1 MGIGAAV
8 KRKHVDAAGRL
19 ERIRKGILMCVRR
32 AAGAPSPFPLAAF
45 VRASSFH
52 VGAAAAA
59 VALRKDL
66 VETGQLAPEHFD
78 EAFAVSR
85 VTPGTNVLAMY
96 VLLGDR
102 LRGWRGALA
111 ALLIGAFVPSLIV
124 VLLGVVYVEAAD
136 RPLTQ
141 LIMQGARAGALAVL
155 AWAIIQLARPQVVAQ
170 RWRGAAIVAVTSGLI
185 WSGAPTFLVLLV
197 AGALGAFVLR
207 EAA

>member
-1 MGIGAAV
+1 M
-8 KRKHVDAAGRL
+8 RD
-19 ERIRKGILMCVRR
+19 RR
-32 AAGAPSPFPLAAF
+32 ADGAPPPFPWAALI
-45 VRASSFH
+45 RASSLH
-52 VGAAAAA
+52 VGAAAAT

-96 VLLGDR
+96 VLLGER
-102 LRGWRGALA
+102 FGGWRGAIA

-124 VLLGVVYVEAAD
+124 VLLGVVYVEVAD

-141 LIMQGARAGALAVL
+141 LMMQGARAGALAVI
-155 AWAIIQLARPQVVAQ
+155 AWAIIQLARPQLVAQ
-170 RWRGAAIVAVTSGLI
+170 RWRGAAIVVVTSGLI
-185 WSGAPTFLVLLV
+185 WIGTPTVLVLIL

-207 EAA
+207 GAV